1 MPLKTTVQL
10 AHAIPSDKVTVTTRI
25 TNQRTGEVVA
35 DTFLGVEIP
44 NYNAQTVIKIANVMA
59 DMWPDCE
66 ISVSVS
72 NGDFICIP
80 SRNMMRDENTMDFD
94 DFMAKWYSRK

>member
-25 TNQRTGEVVA
+25 TNQCTGEVIA
-35 DTFLGVEIP
+35 DTFPGVEIP
-44 NYNAQTVIKIANVMA
+44 NYNAQNMIKTADDMA

-72 NGDFICIP
+72 NGDFVCIP
-80 SRNMMRDENTMDFD
+80 SRNMMRDEITMNFE